1 MSEPTPPS
9 RAILDQIA
17 TLPRSGKPVVICD
30 VDEVILHLIRPL
42 ESYMMSIGLCF
53 LSSNYRLTGNIAR
66 QDTRTP
72 LSAADAK
79 RVIETFFDAE
89 CHNQELVE
97 GADTAL
103 RRVSSLADVVLL
115 TNLPGSHNKPVRQQL
130 LNRHGIPYPLLVN
143 SGPKGGAVASLAAGR
158 PDPVVFIDDSP
169 TNHSSV
175 HASLPSARLIQ
186 FVADS
191 RFRNSLAIEPHISL
205 LTGDWNQTAAFI
217 EDILGAGGR

>member
-17 TLPRSGKPVVICD
+17 TLPRSDRPIVICD

-53 LSSNYRLTGNIAR
+53 LSSSYKLTGNIAR
-66 QDTRTP
+66 QDTRTA
-72 LSAADAK
+72 LNAADAR

-89 CHNQELVE
+89 CHRQELVE

-103 RRVSSLADVVLL
+103 NRVSTLADVVLL
-115 TNLPGSHNKPVRQQL
+115 TNLPGSHNKPVRQTL
-130 LNRHGIPYPLLVN
+130 LAELGITYPLLVN
-143 SGPKGGAVASLAAGR
+143 SGPKGGAVAALASGR
-158 PDPVVFIDDSP
+158 PEPVVFIDDSP

-191 RFRNSLAIEPHISL
+191 RFRNSLTIEPHISL

-217 EDILGAGGR
+217 EDILGTQDR